1 MGFTECLVGSYSFW
15 KQKAFNESWVPHKM
29 IARIQSPSSILTH
42 KQCPRKYFYKYVMK
56 LPTVTS
62 IHAVRGKIIHE
73 VLEEFFDLNVEPI
86 NNEHYEFELKV
97 ILQNM
102 FKNKWLL
109 NEDLEGLALD
119 EKRLDFYRDESILM
133 LDNWFN
139 NFLKRLNP
147 KLTHNTLK
155 EAFEELKPETEVK
168 FVSQTHGIQGF
179 IDAIHKVDQEIHIID
194 YKTSN
199 KTDIGEE
206 FKLQLA
212 IYAMLYEE
220 KYGIKPKTVGVDF
233 LRTHPKSIEVDEGL
247 LDFARKECELI
258 HQNTLS
264 KKIEDYPL
272 KKGPL
277 CKWSTGQCDFYDICY
292 GQKQLTEFNQHNP
305 EHHVN

>member
-109 NEDLEGLALD
+109 NEDLEGLETLLRYGFAFLNGAPY
-119 EKRLDFYRDESILM
+119 RLCRQAIEIMPDYVSLLPE
-133 LDNWFN
+133 
-139 NFLKRLNP
+139 NP
-147 KLTHNTLK
+147 KVVVV
-155 EAFEELKPETEVK
+155 A
-168 FVSQTHGIQGF
+168 
-179 IDAIHKVDQEIHIID
+179 
-194 YKTSN
+194 
-199 KTDIGEE
+199 
-206 FKLQLA
+206 
-212 IYAMLYEE
+212 
-220 KYGIKPKTVGVDF
+220 
-233 LRTHPKSIEVDEGL
+233 
-247 LDFARKECELI
+247 
-258 HQNTLS
+258 
-264 KKIEDYPL
+264 
-272 KKGPL
+272 
-277 CKWSTGQCDFYDICY
+277 
-292 GQKQLTEFNQHNP
+292 
-305 EHHVN
+305 